1 MKIRIHCTVIKS
13 HRSDRVLQ
21 LYSRILQLF
30 LTQCIRR
37 KMSDRHTRIPLENVI
52 AVRKDKLH
60 LSTVNK
66 RLRTE
71 FFAFDKLLNDV
82 RIRS

>member
-1 MKIRIHCTVIKS
+1 
-13 HRSDRVLQ
+13 
-21 LYSRILQLF
+21 
-30 LTQCIRR
+30 
-37 KMSDRHTRIPLENVI
+37 MSDRHTRIPLEDVI

-71 FFAFDKLLNDV
+71 FFAFNKLLNDV
-82 RIRS
+82 RIRP